1 MTKVLAIV
9 ALALFAYASAGR
21 SAHAEFAVKEV
32 GSFLIGGK
40 EVSVSGQPVTEI
52 STSPGMKPFK
62 YDPNGEFEV
71 GQMYVQFVK
80 LAEAKSKYPILMWHG
95 GGLTGVTWETK
106 PDGKPGWQQYFLS
119 SGYDVYVSDSVERG
133 RATWSRLYDGSPIF
147 RAKKEGWELFR
158 VGPPDSYSA
167 DAAKRVAYPG
177 TQFPTDAYDQ
187 FAKEFTPRWL
197 TNDTSTMAAYQ
208 QLVDRVCPCI
218 VIVHSQ
224 GGYFGYMAAFNN
236 PDKIKALVALE
247 PSAAPD
253 VAKIDASK
261 FKNVP
266 ILTVWGDNISG
277 HPLWSRFIQPS
288 IRLREAIQ
296 NAGGTFDWVS
306 LPDKGL
312 HGNTHMMM
320 MDRNSDDIATIV
332 KTWLAQHGL

>member
-1 MTKVLAIV
+1 MITWLRLRMTKVFGIV
-9 ALALFAYASAGR
+9 ALALFACASAGR
-21 SAHAEFAVKEV
+21 NAHAEFAVKEV

-80 LAEAKSKYPILMWHG
+80 LVQTKSKYPILMWHG

-106 PDGKPGWQQYFLS
+106 PDGKPGWQQSFLS

-147 RAKKEGWELFR
+147 RTKKEGWELFR

-177 TQFPTDAYDQ
+177 TQFPTEAYDQ
-187 FAKEFTPRWL
+187 FAKEFAPRWL

-208 QLVDRVCPCI
+208 QLVDRICPCI

-224 GGYFGYMAAFNN
+224 GGYFGYMAALNN

-253 VAKIDASK
+253 AATIDASK
-261 FKNVP
+261 LKNVP
-266 ILTVWGDNISG
+266 ILALWADNISG

-288 IRLREAIQ
+288 IQLRDAIQ
-296 NAGGTFDWVS
+296 KAGGTFDWVS
-306 LPDKGL
+306 LPDKVC
-312 HGNTHMMM
+312 TE
-320 MDRNSDDIATIV
+320 IPI
-332 KTWLAQHGL
+332 